1 MFSALEVFTGF
12 FDFRCCLDVPA
23 EVCGIEL
30 AVQHGLVDFADLGEG
45 EKLSQQVVSD
55 GPYAILLRSRQRA

>member
-1 MFSALEVFTGF
+1 MEVFTGF

-45 EKLSQQVVSD
+45 EELSQQVVGD
-55 GPYAILLRSRQRA
+55 GPVGHLVAEPP